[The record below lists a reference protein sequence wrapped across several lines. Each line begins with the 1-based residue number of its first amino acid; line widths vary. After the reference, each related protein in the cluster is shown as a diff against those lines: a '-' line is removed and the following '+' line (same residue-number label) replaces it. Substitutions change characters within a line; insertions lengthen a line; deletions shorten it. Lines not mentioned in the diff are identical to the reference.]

1 MIFICFCGIR
11 TKLVIILQSKIYA
24 SGEDYLKTILVLQKK
39 LGVVRSTDIAQYL
52 NVTRPSGCQAMT
64 ALQKNGF
71 VFRDKRHFLYLT
83 EAGRDL
89 AEKIYERH
97 CFFTGWFIS
106 MGISREK
113 AEFDACRIEH
123 VISSE
128 TFEKIKEQVSG
139 VEN

>member
-1 MIFICFCGIR
+1 M
-11 TKLVIILQSKIYA
+11 VIILQSKIYA

-52 NVTRPSGCQAMT
+52 NVTRPSVCQAMT

>member
-52 NVTRPSGCQAMT
+52 NVTRPSVCQAMT

-89 AEKIYERH
+89 AEKIYEDGLFRWV
-97 CFFTGWFIS
+97 FL
-106 MGISREK
+106 EK
-113 AEFDACRIEH
+113 KQNLMH
-123 VISSE
+123 VE
-128 TFEKIKEQVSG
+128 
-139 VEN
+139 